1 MTYAQVYRCALWMMH
16 HGGPSPKRTWLWS
29 NMREI
34 YQLDLGTLTKHERES
49 KTTSKTVQKYT
60 NSKGKK
66 CFHGLPALSSS
77 QILATYL
84 KRFAL

>member
-60 NSKGKK
+60 NSKGKNA
-66 CFHGLPALSSS
+66 FMGFLP
-77 QILATYL
+77 
-84 KRFAL
+84 